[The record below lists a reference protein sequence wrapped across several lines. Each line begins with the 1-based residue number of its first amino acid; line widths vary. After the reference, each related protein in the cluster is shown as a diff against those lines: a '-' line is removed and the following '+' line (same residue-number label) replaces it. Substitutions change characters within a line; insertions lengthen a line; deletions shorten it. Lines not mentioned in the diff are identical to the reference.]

1 VKRPSIV
8 MLLAV
13 TVLAAVSYGTAAS
26 GAVARAKQRSGV
38 TGRVTAGPTCPVEQV
53 GHPCPPRPVTAT
65 IKAQQGRRVVA
76 RARSDSNGHYAMTLA
91 PGRYTLLV
99 QTGSQFPRCPA
110 TAVSVPANQVV
121 TADISCDTGIR

>member
-1 VKRPSIV
+1 

-13 TVLAAVSYGTAAS
+13 AVAAAVSYGTAAS
-26 GAVARAKQRSGV
+26 GAVADRAPQSGV

-65 IKAQQGRRVVA
+65 ISAQKGRRVVT
-76 RARSDSNGHYAMTLA
+76 RTRSDSNGHYAMTLA
-91 PGRYTLLV
+91 PGRYTLVV
-99 QTGSQFPRCPA
+99 QTGSQFPRCP
-110 TAVSVPANQVV
+110 TTPVTVPPNQMV